1 MLQQLSPKPPK
12 PSAAVDTDGSEPG
25 RNLGDALIAA
35 ARFFADREVYGLA
48 WIDRD
53 LIVRDV
59 YGSKAAFIARD
70 QPITDSVFPFIGSE
84 EYIASFQTDP
94 TQSMELPGVVLV
106 VSADQQ
112 QRYNLSLFWSPAQE
126 HYLLL
131 IARASIDATLEIEL
145 LRHVRA
151 RLMAEAE
158 TKAKSQ
164 ALARANRDLEDFA
177 GIVSHDLKAPMRA
190 LQYMTDEVD
199 SALAR
204 GSLNAARAQ
213 LEWIRGQTRRM
224 SSMLSGLL
232 DYSSIGRKIEAIET
246 VDLAGMA
253 QSIRDGVPHGAGME
267 VIIEG
272 EWPSLETLRAPLDL
286 VLRNL
291 VDNAIKHHDHQRGT
305 VRLGCSDK
313 VDSLILTVTD
323 DGPGIAPQHREVI
336 FLPFRTLAVGDTA
349 PTAGVGLGLALVQ
362 RTVEGV
368 GGQIRVIS
376 DRDQARGT
384 TFEVVWPKKVTT

>member
-1 MLQQLSPKPPK
+1 VDIDSPG
-12 PSAAVDTDGSEPG
+12 PS

-48 WIDRD
+48 WIDRE
-53 LIVRDV
+53 LITREV

-84 EYIASFQTDP
+84 EFILSFQTDP
-94 TQSMELPGVVLV
+94 SLSMELPGVVLV
-106 VSADQQ
+106 ASADTQ
-112 QRYNLSLFWSPAQE
+112 QRYNLSLFWSSAQE

-199 SALAR
+199 NALAR

-224 SSMLSGLL
+224 SSMLTGLL
-232 DYSSIGRKIEAIET
+232 DYSSIGRKGEAIET
-246 VDLAGMA
+246 VDLGALA
-253 QSIRDGVPHGAGME
+253 EAIRDGVPHGAGME
-267 VIIEG
+267 VVVEGAWPIID
-272 EWPSLETLRAPLDL
+272 TLRAPLDL

-291 VDNAIKHHDHQRGT
+291 VDNAIKHHDHARGI
-305 VRLGCSDK
+305 VRLRCTDK
-313 VDSLILTVTD
+313 LDSLLLSVID

-336 FLPFRTLAVGDTA
+336 FLPFRTLAVGDTG

-384 TFEVVWPKKVTT
+384 TFEVVWPKKVST